1 MGTKVS
7 TEESDVDRTS
17 FNKIKTRVYLFIF
30 NKFPGFRHFAKR
42 EIFEKNAL
50 NFNCFHI
57 MNNLVGLDDSSVREI
72 MVQRSEISAFG
83 IDDEDLLNNVL
94 KSQHTR
100 VPIYKKN
107 LDNIIGFI
115 HIRDILLKGAVGFD
129 VQGIIRDV
137 MYVPHSMRAVSLFIK
152 MQTSRIH
159 MAIVLDEYGST
170 DGLVTMEDIIEQIV
184 GNIEDEQDLSSV
196 PDIVHISSDKIEVN
210 ARVLVRT
217 LEQNLGI
224 VLRDASEDEEYDT
237 VGGLIFAM
245 VGKVPLVDEVFHHK
259 SGAIFSIK
267 EADNRCIYRVVVD
280 LSGINVRSS

>member
-1 MGTKVS
+1 MGARVS
-7 TEESDVDRTS
+7 TEEDDVDRTS
-17 FNKIKTRVYLFIF
+17 FSKLKTKVYLFIF
-30 NKFPGFRHFAKR
+30 NKFPGFKNFAKK

-50 NFNCFHI
+50 GFNCSHI
-57 MNNLVGLDDSSVREI
+57 MNNLVHLDDSSVSEI
-72 MVQRSEISAFG
+72 MVQRSEIRAFCV
-83 IDDEDLLNNVL
+83 DDGDLLNNVI

-100 VPIYKKN
+100 VPVYKDN
-107 LDNIIGFI
+107 LDNIIGFV
-115 HIRDILLKGAVGFD
+115 HIRDVLLKGSACFD
-129 VQGIIRDV
+129 IRGIIRDV

-184 GNIEDEQDLSSV
+184 GNIEYEQDASSV
-196 PDIVHISSDKIEVN
+196 SDIVNVSSDKIEVN

-224 VLRDASEDEEYDT
+224 VLRDAEEDDEYDT

-245 VGKVPLVDEVFHHK
+245 VGRVPVVDEVFHHK
-259 SGAIFSIK
+259 SGAVFSIK
-267 EADNRCIYRVVVD
+267 EADNRCIYRVMVD
-280 LSGINVRSS
+280 LSGMGHHSD